1 MNREE
6 IESLSF
12 EDSFARLEQVIQ
24 KMETGDLSL
33 DVSVSLYEEGMR
45 LARHCG
51 EELDDAELRVNELL
65 AAVANE
71 LGEDSDAG
79 Q

>member
-12 EDSFARLEQVIQ
+12 EDSFARLERVIR

-33 DVSVSLYEEGMR
+33 DDSVSLYEEGMR

-51 EELDDAELRVNELL
+51 EELDNAELRVNELL
-65 AAVANE
+65 AAVADE
-71 LGEDSDAG
+71 LGDDSDAG